1 MNELRRRREQRKN
14 GSQMELK
21 IEFES
26 GMRRVE
32 VTDCGSCCRLAGK
45 FGAGAAVGLWQS
57 REEVSKEGPMAHG
70 QFKVWGLFRGQ
81 KSAKMGRSRCCLR
94 PLLTDIGDWWRMI

>member
-21 IEFES
+21 TEFES

-32 VTDCGSCCRLAGK
+32 VTDCGSCCRLAGICERMRNLEQ
-45 FGAGAAVGLWQS
+45 GL
-57 REEVSKEGPMAHG
+57 
-70 QFKVWGLFRGQ
+70 L
-81 KSAKMGRSRCCLR
+81 
-94 PLLTDIGDWWRMI
+94 